1 MGDLVVVEVSRL
13 ASRRSNGGK
22 SMQNEEGRATS
33 WAIAKSEQ
41 EKIVNRKDDHSK
53 KALGYESK
61 KATKKRN

>member
-1 MGDLVVVEVSRL
+1 
-13 ASRRSNGGK
+13 
-22 SMQNEEGRATS
+22 MQNEEGRATS

-53 KALGYESK
+53 KAFGYESK